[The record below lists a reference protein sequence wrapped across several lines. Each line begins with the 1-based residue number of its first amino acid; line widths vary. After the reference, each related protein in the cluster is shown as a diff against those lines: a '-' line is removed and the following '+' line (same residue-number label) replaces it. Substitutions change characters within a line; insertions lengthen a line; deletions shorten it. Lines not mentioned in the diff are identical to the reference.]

1 MLELI
6 FAAALMDTVIAPMD
20 FGTVYVHEW
29 GAVTFTEENVIFGAN
44 PLTDPNSDF
53 IPPYPS
59 QWEEPV
65 ARAPIVY
72 FYGAQF
78 SGTFTV
84 SVHSGN
90 FIETLPFPE
99 SLTNT
104 SPMPPPQSYNA
115 VWEIWDTTQNQEYL
129 VEEYYC
135 VSSDMLE
142 TWREPPSYVL
152 EFSDGSQEK
161 FVYYEC
167 ALQPSSE
174 DDFYPVLLR
183 DNGAVLD
190 PAYSGTAMWFVKEGE
205 TVVLDRI
212 MGDDP
217 LQGII
222 TPNGPQNIYP
232 EILCDWAGGT
242 MKSAELVS
250 MWDTWEG
257 WIFDG
262 SWSGDTLLVF
272 PFPGSTIEGMTTI
285 DLRTNEYHSVE
296 YSRFYLGILSY

>member
-6 FAAALMDTVIAPMD
+6 FAAALMDTVIAPVD
-20 FGTVYVHEW
+20 YGTVYVHEW
-29 GAVTFTEENVIFGAN
+29 GAVTFTEESVVFGAN
-44 PLTDPNSDF
+44 PFIDPNSDF
-53 IPPYPS
+53 IPPY

-65 ARAPIVY
+65 ARVPIVY
-72 FYGAQF
+72 FYGAEF
-78 SGTFTV
+78 SGKFTV

-90 FIETLPFPE
+90 FIETVPFPDNLV
-99 SLTNT
+99 ST
-104 SPMPPPQSYNA
+104 SPMPPQQSCNA
-115 VWEIWDTTQNQEYL
+115 VWEILETTLNQEYL
-129 VEEYYC
+129 VGEYSC

-142 TWREPPSYVL
+142 IWREPPSYVL
-152 EFSDGSQEK
+152 DFNDGSREK
-161 FVYYEC
+161 FIYYEC

-174 DDFYPVLLR
+174 DEFYPVLLSE
-183 DNGAVLD
+183 NGAVLD
-190 PAYSGTAMWFVKEGE
+190 PDYRGSAMWFVKEGE
-205 TVVLDRI
+205 TVILDRI

-217 LQGII
+217 LQGVI
-222 TPNGPQNIYP
+222 TATGPQNIYP

-242 MKSAELVS
+242 MKSEELVS

-272 PFPGSTIEGMTTI
+272 PFPGSTIERMTTI
-285 DLRTNEYHSVE
+285 SLSTNEYHDVV